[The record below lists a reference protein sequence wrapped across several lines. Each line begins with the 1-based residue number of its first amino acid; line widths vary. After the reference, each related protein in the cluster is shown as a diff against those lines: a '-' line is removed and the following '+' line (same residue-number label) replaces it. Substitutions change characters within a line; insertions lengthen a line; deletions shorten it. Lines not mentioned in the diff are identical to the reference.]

1 MNKETQPAMA
11 YPYMDRPMWLY
22 SRSSDKRMFVLIQQ
36 MRNLL
41 SEAKHREYTVVGTSQ
56 DMGTGRSMA
65 RMGLKQM
72 MQAVQG
78 GFVRAVLVRDLTRLS
93 HDPAI
98 LIQILEFLQDVYKR
112 QVLFFIMSP
121 SYSIWGALKNHRHL
135 SAFPKQRGWRQ
146 CVGGYR
152 KTVKG
157 L

>member
-1 MNKETQPAMA
+1 MHKTTKSATA

-41 SEAKHREYTVVGTSQ
+41 SEAKRREYIVVGTSQ

-98 LIQILEFLQDVYKR
+98 LIQILEFLQDHDA
-112 QVLFFIMSP
+112 VLITTESDLR
-121 SYSIWGALKNHRHL
+121 YELHI
-135 SAFPKQRGWRQ
+135 
-146 CVGGYR
+146 
-152 KTVKG
+152 KG
-157 L
+157 LENHFFQRAAQKGLRLPW

>member
-41 SEAKHREYTVVGTSQ
+41 SEAKHREYTIVGTSQ

-78 GFVRAVLVRDLTRLS
+78 GFVRAVLVRDRTRLS
-93 HDPAI
+93 HNPAI
-98 LIQILEFLQDVYKR
+98 LIQILEFLQDHHT
-112 QVLFFIMSP
+112 VLITTESDLR
-121 SYSIWGALKNHRHL
+121 YELYL
-135 SAFPKQRGWRQ
+135 
-146 CVGGYR
+146 
-152 KTVKG
+152 KG
-157 L
+157 LENRFFQRAIQKDLPLPW

>member
-1 MNKETQPAMA
+1 MNKKTETAGFP
-11 YPYMDRPMWLY
+11 YPDRPMWLY

-41 SEAKHREYTVVGTSQ
+41 EEANHRGYTVVGTSQ
-56 DMGTGRSMA
+56 DMGTGRSTA

-98 LIQILEFLQDVYKR
+98 LIQILEFLQDHNA
-112 QVLFFIMSP
+112 VLITTESDLR
-121 SYSIWGALKNHRHL
+121 YEL
-135 SAFPKQRGWRQ
+135 
-146 CVGGYR
+146 Y
-152 KTVKG
+152 VKG
-157 L
+157 LENRFFQRAAQRGLHLPW

>member
-1 MNKETQPAMA
+1 MNKTAEPSLS

-22 SRSSDKRMFVLIQQ
+22 SRSSSQRPAVLFEQ

-41 SEAKHREYTVVGTSQ
+41 EEAEHREYTVVGTSQ

-98 LIQILEFLQDVYKR
+98 LIQILEFLQDHDT
-112 QVLFFIMSP
+112 VLITTESDLR
-121 SYSIWGALKNHRHL
+121 YELYI
-135 SAFPKQRGWRQ
+135 
-146 CVGGYR
+146 
-152 KTVKG
+152 KG
-157 L
+157 LENRFFQRAAQKGLHLPW

>member
-1 MNKETQPAMA
+1 MNKET

-22 SRSSDKRMFVLIQQ
+22 RRSSDKRMFVLIQQ

-72 MQAVQG
+72 LQAVKSG
-78 GFVRAVLVRDLTRLS
+78 LVRAVLVRDLTRLS

-98 LIQILEFLQDVYKR
+98 LIQILEYLQDHNA
-112 QVLFFIMSP
+112 VLITTESDLR
-121 SYSIWGALKNHRHL
+121 YELHI
-135 SAFPKQRGWRQ
+135 
-146 CVGGYR
+146 
-152 KTVKG
+152 KG
-157 L
+157 LEQHLLNRAARKGCGLPW